1 LFAIRGPTATDSKPI
16 DKTSST
22 GIIFV
27 IMRSTR
33 QRSLIIEVLQE
44 TASHPTAAWIFDR
57 VKEKCPNI
65 SLGTVYRNLNILK
78 EMGVIRE
85 IKFGK
90 NTARYD
96 GNVELH
102 HHIVCE
108 ECGRL
113 EDVVCAVGPNI
124 MQSVETAKGYK
135 ISGCQMEFKGICPDC
150 LHLTKKAA
158 ASGAAKLP
166 PR

>member
-1 LFAIRGPTATDSKPI
+1 
-16 DKTSST
+16 
-22 GIIFV
+22 
-27 IMRSTR
+27 MRLTR
-33 QRSLIIEVLQE
+33 QRSCLLEAVRE

-78 EMGVIRE
+78 DAGMIRE

-102 HHIVCE
+102 HHVLCLD
-108 ECGRL
+108 CGKL
-113 EDVVCAVGPNI
+113 EDAACSVSPEL
-124 MQSVETAKGYK
+124 MQQIEQSLGYS
-135 ISGCQMEFKGICPDC
+135 ITGYQIEFKGICPEC
-150 LHLTKKAA
+150 IQLNQKA
-158 ASGAAKLP
+158 
-166 PR
+166 RTT

>member
-1 LFAIRGPTATDSKPI
+1 
-16 DKTSST
+16 
-22 GIIFV
+22 
-27 IMRSTR
+27 MRSTR
-33 QRSLIIEVLQE
+33 QRSHILEVVRE
-44 TASHPTAAWIFDR
+44 TTSHPTAAWIFDR

-78 EMGVIRE
+78 ETGIIRE

-96 GNVELH
+96 GNVDLH

-108 ECGRL
+108 ACGKL
-113 EDVVCAVGPNI
+113 EDVVCAVGPNS
-124 MQSVETAKGYK
+124 MQRVEAAKGYK

-150 LHLTKKAA
+150 LQLAQKAA
-158 ASGAAKLP
+158 GS
-166 PR
+166 